1 MEFRGVLVRSAGT
14 VAEYKRLTLVEMGI
28 KCAVPAYGLT
38 ETYGN
43 ATVGSPDDPLEVK
56 LATSGTPLPGMEMRI
71 VDPATG
77 RDLPAGEVGLVLIR
91 GHTTTGYLN
100 NPRSEEHTSELQSL
114 MRISYAVFCLK
125 KKKNKVT
132 TTSKTTSD

>member
-1 MEFRGVLVRSAGT
+1 MLVLCVLFRLVFFFKQKTA
-14 VAEYKRLTLVEMGI
+14 YEMRI
-28 KCAVPAYGLT
+28 SDWSSDVCSSDL
-38 ETYGN
+38 
-43 ATVGSPDDPLEVK
+43 
-56 LATSGTPLPGMEMRI
+56 MRI

-100 NPRSEEHTSELQSL
+100 NPQETAKALRSDGFFDTGDLGQLDADGRFIFHSRLKEVIKSGGIRSEEHTSELQSL

-125 KKKNKVT
+125 KKK
-132 TTSKTTSD
+132 S

>member
-1 MEFRGVLVRSAGT
+1 
-14 VAEYKRLTLVEMGI
+14 MGS
-28 KCAVPAYGLT
+28 KGAVPAYGLT

-100 NPRSEEHTSELQSL
+100 NPQETAKALRSDGFFDRSEEHTSELQSL
-114 MRISYAVFCLK
+114 MRISYAVFC
-125 KKKNKVT
+125 
-132 TTSKTTSD
+132 

>member
-1 MEFRGVLVRSAGT
+1 
-14 VAEYKRLTLVEMGI
+14 MGS
-28 KCAVPAYGLT
+28 KGAVPADGLT
-38 ETYGN
+38 ETYGT

-100 NPRSEEHTSELQSL
+100 NPQETAKALRSDGFFDTGDLGQLDEIGRASCRERVCQ
-114 MRISYAVFCLK
+114 YV
-125 KKKNKVT
+125 
-132 TTSKTTSD
+132 